1 MIVRRFQFQLKT
13 AAYGNDS
20 GKRGVFARREAIPC
34 GEESPP
40 PLIRTACRDDLAR
53 LKNKVGRPAAGR
65 KPYEKKMMKILEGK
79 KNDSEEVLFN
89 K

>member
-1 MIVRRFQFQLKT
+1 MEMIRENGESSHVVKPYLVERRVL
-13 AAYGNDS
+13 
-20 GKRGVFARREAIPC
+20 
-34 GEESPP
+34 

-65 KPYEKKMMKILEGK
+65 KPYEKMMKILEGK

-89 K
+89 KQKFLNTPPRY

>member
-1 MIVRRFQFQLKT
+1 MIRENGESSHIVQPYLAERRVL
-13 AAYGNDS
+13 
-20 GKRGVFARREAIPC
+20 
-34 GEESPP
+34 
-40 PLIRTACRDDLAR
+40 PLIRTVCRDDLAR

-89 K
+89 KQKFLNAPPCY

>member
-1 MIVRRFQFQLKT
+1 MIWQNGESSHIVQPYLVERRVL
-13 AAYGNDS
+13 
-20 GKRGVFARREAIPC
+20 
-34 GEESPP
+34 
-40 PLIRTACRDDLAR
+40 PLIRTVCRDDLAR

-89 K
+89 KQKFLNTPPRY

>member
-1 MIVRRFQFQLKT
+1 MIWQNGESSHIVQPYLAERRVL
-13 AAYGNDS
+13 
-20 GKRGVFARREAIPC
+20 
-34 GEESPP
+34 

-89 K
+89 KQKFLNTPPVINIC

>member
-1 MIVRRFQFQLKT
+1 MIRENGESSHVVKSYLAERRVL
-13 AAYGNDS
+13 
-20 GKRGVFARREAIPC
+20 
-34 GEESPP
+34 

-65 KPYEKKMMKILEGK
+65 KPYEKMMKILEGK

>member
-1 MIVRRFQFQLKT
+1 MW
-13 AAYGNDS
+13 
-20 GKRGVFARREAIPC
+20 RG
-34 GEESPP
+34 ESS

-89 K
+89 KQKFLNTPPPVINIY

>member
-1 MIVRRFQFQLKT
+1 MIRENGESSHVVKPYLAERRVL
-13 AAYGNDS
+13 
-20 GKRGVFARREAIPC
+20 
-34 GEESPP
+34 

-89 K
+89 KQKFLNTPPPVINIY

>member
-34 GEESPP
+34 GEESPHP
-40 PLIRTACRDDLAR
+40 HSMPRRFSPIKKQSWQTGCR
-53 LKNKVGRPAAGR
+53 P
-65 KPYEKKMMKILEGK
+65 ETI
-79 KNDSEEVLFN
+79 
-89 K
+89 